1 MGVVERA
8 IAPSVLA
15 ALADTPVVVVN
26 GARQVGK
33 TTLVARLDYPG
44 SSEVVSLDDVANRD
58 AARDDPRAFVSR
70 PVDTLVI
77 DEAQLEPG
85 LFRAIKAE
93 VDRDR
98 RPGRFLLTGSA
109 RLLSAPDMA
118 DALVG
123 RVEIIE
129 LWPFSQGERAGI
141 ADGFVDALFTAPREL
156 IHGSD
161 MRRADLVDRIATG
174 GFPDIVARSPSRRR
188 AWFDNYLTTAT
199 QSVIREISPIER
211 LAEMPRVLRLCA
223 ARTGA
228 ELNVSALAND
238 LSIPART
245 TAGYLAL
252 LEAAFLIHRVPAWS
266 TNLSRKVIRR
276 PKLVVSDSG
285 LACHLLG
292 VTGATLDRPG
302 VHSARYWRLSW
313 RTRFANSSPG
323 RPNGRVCG
331 IFATAA
337 APRSIWCSNIP
348 MVGSAASR
356 SRRPARREP
365 RTCVAYVIW
374 PSGSM
379 IDFSSACCSP
389 PRRKPPRSAQRSR
402 RYPLARSGPANSS
415 NKSRHFGIGGLRPGA
430 LAIYPDGPT
439 IAGDC
444 GHSSGRNLRRS

>member
-1 MGVVERA
+1 MDKSAAYSVRMAVVERA

-15 ALADTPVVVVN
+15 ALADTPVVVLN

-33 TTLVARLDYPG
+33 TTLVARLDYQR
-44 SSEVVSLDDVANRD
+44 SSEVISLDEAANRD
-58 AARDDPRAFVSR
+58 AAREDPRAFVSR
-70 PVDTLVI
+70 PVDTLVV

-129 LWPFSQGERAGI
+129 LWPFSQGELAGF
-141 ADGFVDALFTAPREL
+141 ADNFVDLLFTGPREL

-161 MRRADLVDRIATG
+161 MRRTDLIERIATG
-174 GFPDIVARSPSRRR
+174 GFPDVVARAKSRRR
-188 AWFDNYLTTAT
+188 PWFENYLATAT
-199 QSVIREISPIER
+199 QSVIRELSAIER
-211 LAEMPRVLRLCA
+211 LAEMPRLLRLCA

-228 ELNVSALAND
+228 ELNVSALANE

-245 TAGYLAL
+245 TDGYLAL

-292 VTGATLDRPG
+292 VTDTTLDRPG
-302 VHSARYWRLSW
+302 RPLGPLLETFVANEIRKQLTWSAERPSLWHFRDRGGAEVDLVLEH
-313 RTRFANSSPG
+313 PDG
-323 RPNGRVCG
+323 RICG
-331 IFATAA
+331 IEVKATSTPRAEDLRGLRYLADRLGDRFQFGVLLTAA
-337 APRSIWCSNIP
+337 PEATPFGPRLAALP
-348 MVGSAASR
+348 VSALWSR
-356 SRRPARREP
+356 
-365 RTCVAYVIW
+365 
-374 PSGSM
+374 
-379 IDFSSACCSP
+379 
-389 PRRKPPRSAQRSR
+389 
-402 RYPLARSGPANSS
+402 
-415 NKSRHFGIGGLRPGA
+415 
-430 LAIYPDGPT
+430 
-439 IAGDC
+439 
-444 GHSSGRNLRRS
+444 

>member
-1 MGVVERA
+1 MTLSWPLPP
-8 IAPSVLA
+8 PSTGLNSPHA
-15 ALADTPVVVVN
+15 M
-26 GARQVGK
+26 
-33 TTLVARLDYPG
+33 
-44 SSEVVSLDDVANRD
+44 
-58 AARDDPRAFVSR
+58 
-70 PVDTLVI
+70 
-77 DEAQLEPG
+77 LEP
-85 LFRAIKAE
+85 RT
-93 VDRDR
+93 
-98 RPGRFLLTGSA
+98 LTKRSA
-109 RLLSAPDMA
+109 ST
-118 DALVG
+118 
-123 RVEIIE
+123 
-129 LWPFSQGERAGI
+129 
-141 ADGFVDALFTAPREL
+141 DGFVDALFTAPREL

-302 VHSARYWRLSW
+302 RPLGPLLETFV
-313 RTRFANSSPG
+313 ANEIRKQLTWSTE
-323 RPNGRVCG
+323 RPSLWHFRDRGGAEVDLVLEHPDGRVCG
-331 IFATAA
+331 IEVKATSTPRAEDLRGLRYLAERLDDRFQFGVLLTAA
-337 APRSIWCSNIP
+337 PEATP
-348 MVGSAASR
+348 
-356 SRRPARREP
+356 
-365 RTCVAYVIW
+365 
-374 PSGSM
+374 
-379 IDFSSACCSP
+379 F
-389 PRRKPPRSAQRSR
+389 
-402 RYPLARSGPANSS
+402 
-415 NKSRHFGIGGLRPGA
+415 
-430 LAIYPDGPT
+430 GPT
-439 IAGDC
+439 LAALPVSTLWAG
-444 GHSSGRNLRRS
+444 

>member
-302 VHSARYWRLSW
+302 RPLGPLLETFV
-313 RTRFANSSPG
+313 ANEIRKQLTWSTE
-323 RPNGRVCG
+323 RPSLWHFRDRGGAEVDLVLEH
-331 IFATAA
+331 
-337 APRSIWCSNIP
+337 P

-415 NKSRHFGIGGLRPGA
+415 NKSRHFRHRRP
-430 LAIYPDGPT
+430 P
-439 IAGDC
+439 
-444 GHSSGRNLRRS
+444 SGRARNLPRRAHHRGRLRAQQRP

>member
-1 MGVVERA
+1 M
-8 IAPSVLA
+8 
-15 ALADTPVVVVN
+15 
-26 GARQVGK
+26 
-33 TTLVARLDYPG
+33 
-44 SSEVVSLDDVANRD
+44 
-58 AARDDPRAFVSR
+58 
-70 PVDTLVI
+70 
-77 DEAQLEPG
+77 
-85 LFRAIKAE
+85 
-93 VDRDR
+93 
-98 RPGRFLLTGSA
+98 
-109 RLLSAPDMA
+109 
-118 DALVG
+118 
-123 RVEIIE
+123 
-129 LWPFSQGERAGI
+129 
-141 ADGFVDALFTAPREL
+141 
-156 IHGSD
+156 
-161 MRRADLVDRIATG
+161 
-174 GFPDIVARSPSRRR
+174 
-188 AWFDNYLTTAT
+188 
-199 QSVIREISPIER
+199 IREISPIER

-302 VHSARYWRLSW
+302 RPLGPLLETFV
-313 RTRFANSSPG
+313 ANEIRKQLTWSTE
-323 RPNGRVCG
+323 RPSLWHFRDRGGAEVDLVLEHPDGRVCG
-331 IFATAA
+331 IEVKATSTPRAEDLRGLRYLAERLDDRFQFGVLLTAA
-337 APRSIWCSNIP
+337 PEA
-348 MVGSAASR
+348 
-356 SRRPARREP
+356 
-365 RTCVAYVIW
+365 T
-374 PSGSM
+374 
-379 IDFSSACCSP
+379 
-389 PRRKPPRSAQRSR
+389 RSAQRSR

>member
-285 LACHLLG
+285 LACHHLLG

-302 VHSARYWRLSW
+302 RPLGPLLETFV
-313 RTRFANSSPG
+313 ANEIRKQLTWSTE
-323 RPNGRVCG
+323 RPSLWHFRDRGGAEVDLVLEHPDGRVCG
-331 IFATAA
+331 IEVKATSTPRAEDLRGLRYLAERLDDRFQFGVLLTAA
-337 APRSIWCSNIP
+337 PEATP
-348 MVGSAASR
+348 
-356 SRRPARREP
+356 
-365 RTCVAYVIW
+365 
-374 PSGSM
+374 
-379 IDFSSACCSP
+379 F
-389 PRRKPPRSAQRSR
+389 
-402 RYPLARSGPANSS
+402 
-415 NKSRHFGIGGLRPGA
+415 
-430 LAIYPDGPT
+430 GPT
-439 IAGDC
+439 LAALPVSTLWAG
-444 GHSSGRNLRRS
+444 

>member
-302 VHSARYWRLSW
+302 RPLGPLLGDFRGERDSQTAHLVDRTAESVAFSRPRRRRGRSGARTSRWSGLRH
-313 RTRFANSSPG
+313 RG
-323 RPNGRVCG
+323 QGDQH
-331 IFATAA
+331 
-337 APRSIWCSNIP
+337 
-348 MVGSAASR
+348 AASR
-356 SRRPARREP
+356 
-365 RTCVAYVIW
+365 
-374 PSGSM
+374 
-379 IDFSSACCSP
+379 
-389 PRRKPPRSAQRSR
+389 
-402 RYPLARSGPANSS
+402 GPAW
-415 NKSRHFGIGGLRPGA
+415 
-430 LAIYPDGPT
+430 PT
-439 IAGDC
+439 L
-444 GHSSGRNLRRS
+444 SGRAAR

>member
-1 MGVVERA
+1 MYSASVAVVERA

-15 ALADTPVVVVN
+15 ALADTPVVVLN

-33 TTLVARLDYPG
+33 TTLVVRLNYPA
-44 SSEVVSLDDVANRD
+44 SSEVVSLDDAANRD
-58 AARDDPRAFVSR
+58 AARDDPRAFISR

-77 DEAQLEPG
+77 DEAQLEPV

-129 LWPFSQGERAGI
+129 LWPFSQGELAGY
-141 ADGFVDALFTAPREL
+141 ADNFVDLLFTAPREL

-161 MRRADLVDRIATG
+161 MRRAELVERIATG
-174 GFPDIVARSPSRRR
+174 GFPDVIARAPARRHR
-188 AWFDNYLTTAT
+188 WFDNYLTTAT
-199 QSVIREISPIER
+199 RSVIRELSAIER
-211 LAEMPRVLRLCA
+211 LGEMPRLLRLCA

-228 ELNVSALAND
+228 ELNVSALANE

-245 TAGYLAL
+245 TDGYLAL
-252 LEAAFLIHRVPAWS
+252 LEATFLIHRVPAWS

-302 VHSARYWRLSW
+302 RPLGPLLETFV
-313 RTRFANSSPG
+313 ANEIRKASNSPG
-323 RPNGRVCG
+323 RASGLVCG

-337 APRSIWCSNIP
+337 APRSISCLNIR
-348 MVGSAASR
+348 MVGCAASK
-356 SRRPARREP
+356 SRRPARPEP
-365 RTCVAYVIW
+365 RTYVVCAIS
-374 PSGSM
+374 PTDSA
-379 IDFSSACCSP
+379 IDFSSASCSP
-389 PRRKPPRSAQRSR
+389 PRRKLRHSAR
-402 RYPLARSGPANSS
+402 G
-415 NKSRHFGIGGLRPGA
+415 
-430 LAIYPDGPT
+430 
-439 IAGDC
+439 
-444 GHSSGRNLRRS
+444 

>member
-199 QSVIREISPIER
+199 QSVIREILPIER

-302 VHSARYWRLSW
+302 RPLGPLLETFV
-313 RTRFANSSPG
+313 ANEIRKQLTWSTERPSLWHFRDRGGAEVDLVLEHPDG
-323 RPNGRVCG
+323 R
-331 IFATAA
+331 A
-337 APRSIWCSNIP
+337 
-348 MVGSAASR
+348 AASR

>member
-1 MGVVERA
+1 MRCS
-8 IAPSVLA
+8 PH
-15 ALADTPVVVVN
+15 
-26 GARQVGK
+26 
-33 TTLVARLDYPG
+33 
-44 SSEVVSLDDVANRD
+44 
-58 AARDDPRAFVSR
+58 
-70 PVDTLVI
+70 
-77 DEAQLEPG
+77 
-85 LFRAIKAE
+85 
-93 VDRDR
+93 
-98 RPGRFLLTGSA
+98 
-109 RLLSAPDMA
+109 
-118 DALVG
+118 
-123 RVEIIE
+123 
-129 LWPFSQGERAGI
+129 
-141 ADGFVDALFTAPREL
+141 REL

-302 VHSARYWRLSW
+302 RPLGPLLETFV
-313 RTRFANSSPG
+313 ANEIRKQLTWSTE
-323 RPNGRVCG
+323 RPSLAFSRPRRRRVDLVLEHPDGRVCG
-331 IFATAA
+331 IEVKATSTPRAEDLRGLRYLAERLDDRFQFGVLLTAA
-337 APRSIWCSNIP
+337 PEATP
-348 MVGSAASR
+348 
-356 SRRPARREP
+356 
-365 RTCVAYVIW
+365 
-374 PSGSM
+374 
-379 IDFSSACCSP
+379 F
-389 PRRKPPRSAQRSR
+389 
-402 RYPLARSGPANSS
+402 
-415 NKSRHFGIGGLRPGA
+415 
-430 LAIYPDGPT
+430 GPT
-439 IAGDC
+439 LAALPVSTLWAG
-444 GHSSGRNLRRS
+444 

>member
-252 LEAAFLIHRVPAWS
+252 LEAAFLIHRVPLLETFVANEIRKQLTWS
-266 TNLSRKVIRR
+266 TER
-276 PKLVVSDSG
+276 PSLWHFRDRGGAEVDLVLEHPD
-285 LACHLLG
+285 
-292 VTGATLDRPG
+292 
-302 VHSARYWRLSW
+302 
-313 RTRFANSSPG
+313 
-323 RPNGRVCG
+323 GRVCG
-331 IFATAA
+331 IEVKATSTPRAEDLRGLRYLAERLDDRFQFGVLLTAA
-337 APRSIWCSNIP
+337 PEATP
-348 MVGSAASR
+348 
-356 SRRPARREP
+356 
-365 RTCVAYVIW
+365 
-374 PSGSM
+374 
-379 IDFSSACCSP
+379 F
-389 PRRKPPRSAQRSR
+389 
-402 RYPLARSGPANSS
+402 
-415 NKSRHFGIGGLRPGA
+415 
-430 LAIYPDGPT
+430 GPT
-439 IAGDC
+439 LAALPVSTLWAG
-444 GHSSGRNLRRS
+444 

>member
-238 LSIPART
+238 LSIPAART

-302 VHSARYWRLSW
+302 RPLGPLLETFV
-313 RTRFANSSPG
+313 ANEIRKQLTWSTE
-323 RPNGRVCG
+323 RPSLWHFRDRGGAEVDLVLEHPDGRVCG
-331 IFATAA
+331 IEVKATSTPRAEDLRGLRYLAERLDDRFQFGVLLTAA
-337 APRSIWCSNIP
+337 PEATP
-348 MVGSAASR
+348 
-356 SRRPARREP
+356 
-365 RTCVAYVIW
+365 
-374 PSGSM
+374 
-379 IDFSSACCSP
+379 F
-389 PRRKPPRSAQRSR
+389 
-402 RYPLARSGPANSS
+402 
-415 NKSRHFGIGGLRPGA
+415 
-430 LAIYPDGPT
+430 GPT
-439 IAGDC
+439 LAALPVSTLWAG
-444 GHSSGRNLRRS
+444 

>member
-228 ELNVSALAND
+228 ELNVSTLAND

-302 VHSARYWRLSW
+302 RPLGPLLETFV
-313 RTRFANSSPG
+313 ANEIRKQLTWSTE
-323 RPNGRVCG
+323 RPSLWHFRDRGGAEVDLVLEHPDGRVCG
-331 IFATAA
+331 IEVKATSTPRAEDLRGLRYLAERLDDRFQFGVLLTAA
-337 APRSIWCSNIP
+337 PEATP
-348 MVGSAASR
+348 
-356 SRRPARREP
+356 
-365 RTCVAYVIW
+365 
-374 PSGSM
+374 
-379 IDFSSACCSP
+379 F
-389 PRRKPPRSAQRSR
+389 
-402 RYPLARSGPANSS
+402 
-415 NKSRHFGIGGLRPGA
+415 
-430 LAIYPDGPT
+430 GPT
-439 IAGDC
+439 LAALPVSTLWAG
-444 GHSSGRNLRRS
+444 

>member
-123 RVEIIE
+123 RVE

-302 VHSARYWRLSW
+302 RPLGPLLETFV
-313 RTRFANSSPG
+313 ANEIRKQLTWSTE
-323 RPNGRVCG
+323 RPSLWHFRDRGGAEVDLVLEHPDGRVCG
-331 IFATAA
+331 IEVKATSTPRAEDLRGLRYLAERLDDRFQFGVLLTAA
-337 APRSIWCSNIP
+337 PEATP
-348 MVGSAASR
+348 
-356 SRRPARREP
+356 
-365 RTCVAYVIW
+365 
-374 PSGSM
+374 
-379 IDFSSACCSP
+379 F
-389 PRRKPPRSAQRSR
+389 
-402 RYPLARSGPANSS
+402 
-415 NKSRHFGIGGLRPGA
+415 
-430 LAIYPDGPT
+430 GPT
-439 IAGDC
+439 LAALPVSTLWAG
-444 GHSSGRNLRRS
+444 